1 MGLESGTT
9 VSSLRDDWPLA
20 DDPVSAGENHIQLIK
35 QILKDSF
42 TGGSTSPGQGRG
54 LAGAVTAT
62 HAELNATIGA
72 TSNLQQQIDAL
83 TAISGTVFPSGFQM
97 LMGNLNAI
105 PVGFYYYNGPNA
117 GNDSYIRITT
127 ASSGSQIPGTKG
139 GVQSTITPVQMNH
152 SHGGYTGYR
161 TLTLNEMPTHSHYTI
176 NSGWTTNPYAA
187 PNANQALA
195 AKYDGTGTGSAF
207 AYQINAAAGNAN
219 VGLSSSEGGSSAHRH
234 TISNSVTEN
243 DLNFIFKYVNAG
255 WIRKT

>member
-35 QILKDSF
+35 KILKDSF
-42 TGGSTSPGQGRG
+42 TGGSTSSGQGRG

-62 HAELNATIGA
+62 HTELNTTKGA
-72 TSNLQQQIDAL
+72 TSNLQAQINAL

-97 LMGNLNAI
+97 LIGNINAI
-105 PVGFYYYNGPNA
+105 PVGFYYFAGGG
-117 GNDSYIRITT
+117 GNDSYIRVTG
-127 ASSGSQIPGTKG
+127 ASTGSQIPGTTG
-139 GVQSTITPVQMNH
+139 GVQSVITPVQMNH
-152 SHGGYTGYR
+152 SHGGYTGYK
-161 TLTLNEMPTHSHYTI
+161 TLSASDIPTHTHYTI

-187 PNANQALA
+187 PNSSQALA

-207 AYQINAAAGNAN
+207 AYQINAAAGAAN
-219 VGLSSSEGGSSAHRH
+219 VGVSSSYGSGGPHRH
-234 TISNSVTEN
+234 SIPNTLQTDG
-243 DLNFIFKYVNAG
+243 DLNFIFKYMNAG